1 MQDEQEHVRRDD
13 KESLRAAEND
23 VSLVTD
29 IKVHGDLMAKLFRG
43 FGDTSRLRVLACL
56 RDGPLTV
63 GTIVDRTRLTQSN
76 VSMHLACLA
85 DCGLVTRERRG
96 RFADYT
102 LADKRVVKL
111 LDQAEELLLEIDRR
125 IEVCPRYEEPSGAT
139 RSPRRRRVRR

>member
-1 MQDEQEHVRRDD
+1 MTDMKD
-13 KESLRAAEND
+13 RA
-23 VSLVTD
+23 
-29 IKVHGDLMAKLFRG
+29 DLMAKLFRG

-85 DCGLVTRERRG
+85 DCELVTRERRG
-96 RFADYT
+96 RFADYA

-125 IEVCPRYEEPSGAT
+125 IAICPQYEEPLGAK
-139 RSPRRRRVRR
+139 RSPRRPRSRRR